1 MIDKRSLILESI
13 IKEYLKNPEP
23 IGSEQLKISLDI
35 KISSATI
42 RNYLKRLVDDGEL
55 AQQHISSGR
64 IPTEVALT
72 NYWSNRLNHLDTIF
86 FYDLATMSR
95 RAKEIDIFF
104 IAKIQDS
111 NKLLKITKSENF
123 LIMHFESSQLLIE
136 YSQKLDKFLQS
147 LISYEIEDIKKIVLK
162 VGLKQLARRIN
173 SILEESF
180 YFANSKAM
188 MKLATDS
195 LATEEYVLDTIRG
208 KNFDLIA
215 DGVYFDSLVP
225 TGYMAIK
232 SDVFIEG
239 KEAKLFCVGELSKNF
254 DYFFSL

>member
-23 IGSEQLKISLDI
+23 IGSEQLKVSLDI

-42 RNYLKRLVDDGEL
+42 RNYLKKLVDEGAL

-64 IPTEVALT
+64 MPTNDALIE
-72 NYWSNRLNHLDTIF
+72 YWSNKLKHLDTIF

-95 RAKEIDIFF
+95 KAKEIDVFF
-104 IAKIQDS
+104 IANFQNS
-111 NKLLKITKSENF
+111 NRLERVIKSEEF
-123 LIMHFESSQLLIE
+123 LILVFEQCEVVVE
-136 YSQKLDKFLQS
+136 YSQKLEGFLQS
-147 LISYEIEDIKKIVLK
+147 LISYSINDIKKIVMS
-162 VGLKQLARRIN
+162 VGLKRLAHRID
-173 SILEESF
+173 SRLEETM
-180 YFANSKAM
+180 YCANTKTLM
-188 MKLATDS
+188 EMATHS
-195 LATEEYVLDTIRG
+195 LVNEKYVVDTIKG

-215 DGVYFDSLVP
+215 DGVYFDEVVP
-225 TGYMAIK
+225 KGYMAIK

-239 KEAKLFCVGELSKNF
+239 KEAKLLCIGKLSKNF

>member
-1 MIDKRSLILESI
+1 MIDKRSLILDSI

-23 IGSEQLKISLDI
+23 IGSEQLKVTLDI

-42 RNYLKRLVDDGEL
+42 RNYLKKLVDEGEL

-64 IPTEVALT
+64 VPTEVALT
-72 NYWSNRLNHLDTIF
+72 NYWANRLNHLDTIF
-86 FYDLATMSR
+86 FYDLATMQA

-111 NKLLKITKSENF
+111 NKLVKISKCESF
-123 LIMHFESSQLLIE
+123 LIMVFEQSEVLIE
-136 YSQKLDKFLQS
+136 YSPRLEKFLES
-147 LISYEIEDIKKIVLK
+147 LISYTIEDIKKIVLK
-162 VGLKQLARRIN
+162 VGLKKLATRIDN
-173 SILEESF
+173 AQAERLH
-180 YFANSKAM
+180 FANSKAM
-188 MKLATDS
+188 MSLATSS
-195 LATEEYVLDTIRG
+195 LATEEYVMSTING
-208 KNFDLIA
+208 SNFDLIS
-215 DGVYFDSLVP
+215 DGVYFDELVP